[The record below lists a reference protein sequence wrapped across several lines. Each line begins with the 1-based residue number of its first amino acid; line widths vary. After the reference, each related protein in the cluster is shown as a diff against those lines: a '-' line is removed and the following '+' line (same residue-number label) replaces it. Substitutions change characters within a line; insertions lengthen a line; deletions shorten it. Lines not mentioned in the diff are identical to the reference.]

1 MTLLCVTLLFV
12 TLLIVTLLIVKL
24 LIVTLLFVTLL
35 FVNLLCVTLLFVTL
49 LLTLLFPT
57 LLFLVPGDLKT
68 KQCMALGLVV
78 RHAFHGNTEHFE
90 VASSTMKMKKVLSKT
105 ADLSNLAHRGT
116 KEDASPATD
125 GIELVV
131 TDTTSSAKEAQ
142 QRELVNLMKNDN
154 EDDKSVVW
162 DDLCVVLSMPRV
174 MANMLKI
181 RSLESIGLDVLHG
194 ATETGDSTDLA
205 DRGKQQPA
213 ALDRRVFGWDHKVSQ
228 FVLFFKRYWQKRYRA
243 RHNWYMDVFVLF
255 LGALVMGAIVGNK
268 GVFENGPLNN
278 LMIVLVY
285 GTLSAVGS
293 LNTFSSDKLIFW
305 RESSQNASIFG
316 VWLSRNAVDL
326 LFICFQ
332 TLVFSGI
339 VYDLTIPRMNI
350 STFWW
355 IYWSIAIAN
364 SGLGYLLSTFI
375 PRRNL
380 TLYGALTV
388 VLIGAFFS
396 GILPYMRIIKTEI
409 IQSRVPGSAV
419 GGAYS
424 AKVKFAIASVSY
436 SRWAVE
442 ALVTTELMK
451 STRGLSD
458 IAGENLLR
466 ETGMATLFE
475 YGTGNNESV
484 SYVAMVP
491 VGCTVYL
498 WASI

>member
-1 MTLLCVTLLFV
+1 
-12 TLLIVTLLIVKL
+12 
-24 LIVTLLFVTLL
+24 
-35 FVNLLCVTLLFVTL
+35 
-49 LLTLLFPT
+49 
-57 LLFLVPGDLKT
+57 
-68 KQCMALGLVV
+68 MALGLVV

-116 KEDASPATD
+116 KEGASPATE

-131 TDTTSSAKEAQ
+131 TDSTLGVKVSPAATASLPRGPPSAARPARPPTMPKAPRPPPGIAKPKKAATDTTSSAKEAQ

-194 ATETGDSTDLA
+194 ATETGGSTDLA

-491 VGCTVYL
+491 VGCTVYVVL
-498 WASI
+498 CTFGPRSDACVVFYLIV